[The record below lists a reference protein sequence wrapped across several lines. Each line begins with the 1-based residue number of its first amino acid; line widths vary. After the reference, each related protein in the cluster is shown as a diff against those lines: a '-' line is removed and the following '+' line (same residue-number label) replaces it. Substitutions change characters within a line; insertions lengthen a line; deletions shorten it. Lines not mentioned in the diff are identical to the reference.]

1 MAQQAT
7 TLANQQTAKGK
18 QTAGNQQEIVAQ
30 GGIGSRYFGALVLVG
45 VILPIPVLAALLTVV
60 IYILPMSLLA
70 RIDPFQLGSIMI
82 SLLLGFI
89 ITLVVWLLFA
99 LFSMRFATAAGG
111 RQSSYDSLKIELE
124 VLKAR
129 HEIVKGVDTNVT
141 LTEEEKARCIAL
153 ADVYENIRSIEQ
165 MLQSDGL
172 QWVMSTGYTSV
183 WNRIYNAQEAMICLL
198 PPPVVVDD
206 AKYDESRLQGSDI
219 PEHDN
224 LLTLLENAIATLSP
238 PVLSQIQSSPTQSLR
253 QPLPQETEMQARTDI
268 RKVSYVI
275 HKFTSERWEGLLRTR
290 NHLMGTALITGTFTY
305 VLLAIAILAG
315 ISADKI
321 KQVIVFYFLGAL
333 VGLFGR
339 LYTES
344 NQTDSAVDDYGL
356 TMARIIVT
364 PLLSGVAALVG
375 VFLISIVSIGLITP
389 ATASHGQNLPG
400 IDSIYDFTIYPQ
412 NLVFAAIFG
421 FLPNLV
427 INVLQ
432 QKSEDVKS
440 EIRSSSAAD
449 TGTGRGGVAK
459 GSRDNGSSG
468 KNQAGTSP
476 LSSSTNQLNTLTSQ
490 LNNITGQLNTLT
502 GQLGTGTGLLPAGPV
517 SGQADGGAAG
527 PLGGGSASGQPGPAP
542 GQANSDGAGPLDGHP
557 ASG

>member
-7 TLANQQTAKGK
+7 TLANQQTARGK
-18 QTAGNQQEIVAQ
+18 QAAGNQQGDGTQ
-30 GGIGSRYFGALVLVG
+30 RNTGSRYFGALVLVG
-45 VILPIPVLAALLTVV
+45 VILPIPVFAALLTVV
-60 IYILPMSLLA
+60 IYILPSSSLA
-70 RIDPFQLGSIMI
+70 RIDPIQLGPIMI

-89 ITLVVWLLFA
+89 IALVVWLLLAF
-99 LFSMRFATAAGG
+99 FSMRFATAAGG
-111 RQSSYDSLKIELE
+111 RMLSYDSLKIELE

-129 HEIVKGVDTNVT
+129 HEIVKGVDTYAT
-141 LTEEEKARCIAL
+141 LTEQEKAQLTEEEKARWIAL
-153 ADVYENIRSIEQ
+153 VDVDENISSIKQ
-165 MLQSDGL
+165 TLQSDGL
-172 QWVMSTGYTSV
+172 QWVLSTGYASM
-183 WNRIYNAQEAMICLL
+183 WKRIYNAKEVMICLL
-198 PPPVVVDD
+198 PPPIVVDD

-219 PEHDN
+219 PDHDN

-238 PVLSQIQSSPTQSLR
+238 PALPQIQSSPTQSLQ
-253 QPLPQETEMQARTDI
+253 QPLPQETETQARTDI

-275 HKFTSERWEGLLRTR
+275 HKFNSERWEGLLRTR

-315 ISADKI
+315 VTADKI
-321 KQVIVFYFLGAL
+321 RQVIVFYFLGAL

-344 NQTDSAVDDYGL
+344 NQTDSVVDDYGL

-375 VFLISIVSIGLITP
+375 VFLLSIVSIGLITP
-389 ATASHGQNLPG
+389 ATASHVQNLPG
-400 IDSIYDFTIYPQ
+400 IDSIYNFTIYPQ

-440 EIRSSSAAD
+440 EIKSSSAAD
-449 TGTGRGGVAK
+449 TGTGRGGAAK
-459 GSRDNGSSG
+459 GSRGTGGNGSSG
-468 KNQAGTSP
+468 KNQAGTGP
-476 LSSSTNQLNTLTSQ
+476 LSS
-490 LNNITGQLNTLT
+490 LT
-502 GQLGTGTGLLPAGPV
+502 GQLGTGTGLLP
-517 SGQADGGAAG
+517 
-527 PLGGGSASGQPGPAP
+527 PGPAP
-542 GQANSDGAGPLDGHP
+542 GQANGGGAGPLDGHS

>member
-7 TLANQQTAKGK
+7 TLANQQTARGK
-18 QTAGNQQEIVAQ
+18 QTSGNQQEIVPQ

-60 IYILPMSLLA
+60 IYILPTSSLA
-70 RIDPFQLGSIMI
+70 RFDPFQLGSIMI

-89 ITLVVWLLFA
+89 ITLVVWLLLA
-99 LFSMRFATAAGG
+99 LFSMRFATVAGG
-111 RQSSYDSLKIELE
+111 RILSYDSLKIELE

-129 HEIVKGVDTNVT
+129 YEIVKGVDTYATLTEQEKAT

-153 ADVYENIRSIEQ
+153 ADINENIRSIEQ
-165 MLQSDGL
+165 TLQSDGL
-172 QWVMSTGYTSV
+172 QWVMSIGYTSV
-183 WNRIYNAQEAMICLL
+183 WNRIYNAKEAMICLL
-198 PPPVVVDD
+198 PPSVVVND

-219 PEHDN
+219 PDHDS
-224 LLTLLENAIATLSP
+224 LLTLLESAIATLSP
-238 PVLSQIQSSPTQSLR
+238 PPLPQIQSSPTQSL
-253 QPLPQETEMQARTDI
+253 QQLLPQETEMQARTNI

-275 HKFTSERWEGLLRTR
+275 HKFNSERWEGLLRSR
-290 NHLMGTALITGTFTY
+290 NQLMGTALITGTFTY

-315 ISADKI
+315 VTPDKI

-333 VGLFGR
+333 IGLFGR

-364 PLLSGVAALVG
+364 PLLSGMAALVG

-400 IDSIYDFTIYPQ
+400 IGSIYDFTMYPQ

-440 EIRSSSAAD
+440 EIKSSSAAD
-449 TGTGRGGVAK
+449 TGTSRGAAGK
-459 GSRDNGSSG
+459 GSSGTGGNGSSG
-468 KNQAGTSP
+468 KNQAGTGP
-476 LSSSTNQLNTLTSQ
+476 LSS
-490 LNNITGQLNTLT
+490 LT
-502 GQLGTGTGLLPAGPV
+502 GQLGTSTGLLPASPA
-517 SGQADGGAAG
+517 SGQANGGGVG
-527 PLGGGSASGQPGPAP
+527 PLGGGPASGQPSPGGPAL
-542 GQANSDGAGPLDGHP
+542 GQTNSDGAGPLDGHP

>member
-1 MAQQAT
+1 MTQQAT
-7 TLANQQTAKGK
+7 TLANQQTARGK
-18 QTAGNQQEIVAQ
+18 QTVGNQQEIVAQ

-60 IYILPMSLLA
+60 IYILPTSSLA

-89 ITLVVWLLFA
+89 ITLVIWLLFA
-99 LFSMRFATAAGG
+99 LFSMRFATVTGG
-111 RQSSYDSLKIELE
+111 RTLSYDSLKIELE

-129 HEIVKGVDTNVT
+129 YEIVQGVDTYAT
-141 LTEEEKARCIAL
+141 LTDQEKAALTEEEKARCIAL
-153 ADVYENIRSIEQ
+153 ADINENIRLSEQ

-172 QWVMSTGYTSV
+172 QWVMSIGYTSV
-183 WNRIYNAQEAMICLL
+183 WNRIYNAKEAMVCLL
-198 PPPVVVDD
+198 PTPVVVDD

-219 PEHDN
+219 PDHDS

-238 PVLSQIQSSPTQSLR
+238 PALPQLQSPSTQSLQQ
-253 QPLPQETEMQARTDI
+253 QPSQETETQARTDI

-275 HKFTSERWEGLLRTR
+275 HKFNSERWEGLLRTR
-290 NHLMGTALITGTFTY
+290 NQLMGTALITGTFTY

-315 ISADKI
+315 VTPDKI
-321 KQVIVFYFLGAL
+321 KQIIVFYFLGAL

-389 ATASHGQNLPG
+389 ATVSHGQNLPG
-400 IDSIYDFTIYPQ
+400 IGSIYDFTIYPQ

-440 EIRSSSAAD
+440 EIKSSSAAD
-449 TGTGRGGVAK
+449 TGTGRGGAAK
-459 GSRDNGSSG
+459 GSKGSGGNGSSG
-468 KNQAGTSP
+468 KNQVGTGP
-476 LSSSTNQLNTLTSQ
+476 LSS
-490 LNNITGQLNTLT
+490 LT
-502 GQLGTGTGLLPAGPV
+502 GQLGTNTGRL
-517 SGQADGGAAG
+517 
-527 PLGGGSASGQPGPAP
+527 SAGPAP
-542 GQANSDGAGPLDGHP
+542 GQVNSDGAGPLDGHP

>member
-7 TLANQQTAKGK
+7 TLANQQTARGK
-18 QTAGNQQEIVAQ
+18 QTAGYQQGDGTQ
-30 GGIGSRYFGALVLVG
+30 RNTGSRYFGALVLVG

-60 IYILPMSLLA
+60 IYILPTSSLA

-89 ITLVVWLLFA
+89 ITLVVWLLLA
-99 LFSMRFATAAGG
+99 LFSMRFATVAGG
-111 RQSSYDSLKIELE
+111 RTLSYDSLKIELE

-129 HEIVKGVDTNVT
+129 YEIVKGVDTYETLTEQEKAT

-153 ADVYENIRSIEQ
+153 ADINENIRSSEQ

-172 QWVMSTGYTSV
+172 QWVMSIGYTSV
-183 WNRIYNAQEAMICLL
+183 WNRIYNAKEAMICLL

-219 PEHDN
+219 PDHDS
-224 LLTLLENAIATLSP
+224 LLTLLESAIATLSP
-238 PVLSQIQSSPTQSLR
+238 PPLPQIQPSPTQSL
-253 QPLPQETEMQARTDI
+253 QQLLPQETEMQARTNI

-275 HKFTSERWEGLLRTR
+275 HKFNSERWEGLLRSR
-290 NHLMGTALITGTFTY
+290 NQLMGTALITGVFTY

-315 ISADKI
+315 VTADKI
-321 KQVIVFYFLGAL
+321 RQVIVFYFLGAL
-333 VGLFGR
+333 IGLFGR

-344 NQTDSAVDDYGL
+344 NQTNSAVDDYGL

-400 IDSIYDFTIYPQ
+400 IGSIYDFTMYPQ

-440 EIRSSSAAD
+440 EIKSSSAAD
-449 TGTGRGGVAK
+449 TGTGRGGAAK
-459 GSRDNGSSG
+459 GSRGSGGNGSSG
-468 KNQAGTSP
+468 KNQAGTGP
-476 LSSSTNQLNTLTSQ
+476 LSS
-490 LNNITGQLNTLT
+490 LT
-502 GQLGTGTGLLPAGPV
+502 GQSGTSTGLLPAGPA
-517 SGQADGGAAG
+517 SGQANGGGVG
-527 PLGGGSASGQPGPAP
+527 PLGGGPASGQPTPGGPAS
-542 GQANSDGAGPLDGHP
+542 GQTNSDGAGPLDGHP